1 MAKRARR
8 AAAIAVSIPEHL
20 FTSPAYRALD
30 PLCRCLLTELL
41 AIAKRIGTG
50 EPVNCSARMAADM
63 CAVSKS
69 HAARALDEI
78 EARGFIV
85 SVRRGDKNGRGFG
98 RGRASSWRITCLP
111 FQGVWETCDYNRN
124 YDREHNREVADD
136 RKGEAKFLTPELESL
151 WVETEAKYA
160 RRERQSEDAEH
171 AELMANG
178 VEMSAS
184 SITGAIC
191 HLKTLWPLAIFS

>member
-1 MAKRARR
+1 MAKSTRR
-8 AAAIAVSIPEHL
+8 TVAIAVSIPEHL

-41 AIAKRIGTG
+41 AIAKRVGTDQ
-50 EPVNCSARMAADM
+50 PVNCSARMAADM

-69 HAARALDEI
+69 HAARAQDEL

-111 FQGVWETCDYNRN
+111 FRGEWETCDYNRY
-124 YDREHNREVADD
+124 YDREHNRERHVGVA
-136 RKGEAKFLTPELESL
+136 LEIGNL
-151 WVETEAKYA
+151 L
-160 RRERQSEDAEH
+160 RQSVLIQCEILLCQPAYRGAVRVRHAHEH
-171 AELMANG
+171 
-178 VEMSAS
+178 V
-184 SITGAIC
+184 
-191 HLKTLWPLAIFS
+191 H